1 METERNLEIGLGY
14 SVYRQII
21 TLARAMNCD
30 QEVIDNLF
38 IGKGEHHI
46 EKMSAALSG
55 VDLNPS
61 IFEISIPSTNFNEL
75 ISLGNYKRVDKKVI
89 EENFIF
95 PIKPYRGQKV
105 HLEIVR
111 YNNSTNSEDVDLEQK
126 KLADKGFRG
135 ANHYELLTFAIQYPE
150 FQNEYPILALN
161 SNTRNS
167 VMGKK
172 GILYLKQTHGQKHL
186 SIAWSYGPQN
196 PKWIDYA
203 RQLIVRL

>member
-61 IFEISIPSTNFNEL
+61 IFEISISTTNFNEL
-75 ISLGNYKRVDKKVI
+75 ISLGNFDRIDKKI
-89 EENFIF
+89 IQENFVF
-95 PIKPYRGQKV
+95 PTLKTKEV

-111 YNNSTNSEDVDLEQK
+111 YNNSTNSEDVKLEQK
-126 KLADKGFRG
+126 KLAGKGFRG

-172 GILYLKQTHGQKHL
+172 GILYLKQTNGQKHL
-186 SIAWSYGPQN
+186 GIAWSYGPQN